1 MDEEK
6 DFNTN
11 VGYIFMFQLFST
23 LQSFAQY
30 SRSDNLPHSLD
41 ICLPVALA
49 LVICLASKK
58 FLQKRDSEN
67 GISMLDRCKRDYKIG
82 LGGISF
88 IGILSHL
95 RLIAAD
101 STLEVSITV
110 VHILSSTIIFCF
122 FVLPARKYS
131 YVKDTSVFFYLN
143 YGSQIL
149 VILASWKIEK
159 LDENDFLAG
168 FKVFARHYSITIV
181 TIKICILLFSVLK
194 DRVYLLSSYVSEQE
208 RAVAQNEQNAQVQV
222 ATVPEESSED
232 SDDDGEEIDSL
243 KTLECNICVKRFKG
257 SSKRRTPR
265 ILTNCGHS
273 LCHKCLETLSGSKG
287 FVICP
292 TCMKKTVVPV
302 GGVKM
307 LPKNYIA
314 LGLLEEI
321 NGRMRLEKKPVEKE
335 EIVGAVTVHQ

>member
-6 DFNTN
+6 HFNTN

-41 ICLPVALA
+41 ICLPVAL
-49 LVICLASKK
+49 
-58 FLQKRDSEN
+58 
-67 GISMLDRCKRDYKIG
+67 
-82 LGGISF
+82 
-88 IGILSHL
+88 
-95 RLIAAD
+95 
-101 STLEVSITV
+101 LEVSITAV
-110 VHILSSTIIFCF
+110 SILSSTIIFCF

-168 FKVFARHYSITIV
+168 FRVFARHYSITIV

-194 DRVYLLSSYVSEQE
+194 DRVYLLSSYVRERA
-208 RAVAQNEQNAQVQV
+208 RAVAQNEQNVQVQV
-222 ATVPEESSED
+222 VAMPVESSDAEESDE
-232 SDDDGEEIDSL
+232 DGEEIDSL

-307 LPKNYIA
+307 LQKNYIA

-321 NGRMRLEKKPVEKE
+321 DGKK
-335 EIVGAVTVHQ
+335 AT